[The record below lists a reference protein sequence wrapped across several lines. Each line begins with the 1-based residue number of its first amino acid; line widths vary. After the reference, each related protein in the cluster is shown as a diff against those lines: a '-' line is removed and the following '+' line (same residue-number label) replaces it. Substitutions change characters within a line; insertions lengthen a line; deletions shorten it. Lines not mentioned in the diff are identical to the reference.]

1 MSSKISDVTPRFCT
15 VHVISKGKLLNVR
28 KSDIDI
34 ETSITDDRSENQF
47 TSSSHSGNNYFFR
60 TQEVLESRFDFGCFC
75 NILGSVSSTSSHQF
89 SSTPLLFQRMQ
100 ALSTVNQKVGTKI
113 GTNNNIDTHHNRTAS
128 LDVDTKMLNQKGFYR
143 TNSSG
148 IGYGGS
154 DIQGRRRSYT
164 DEGSSSSCSSDP
176 TSSSSQ
182 V

>member
-1 MSSKISDVTPRFCT
+1 
-15 VHVISKGKLLNVR
+15 
-28 KSDIDI
+28 
-34 ETSITDDRSENQF
+34 
-47 TSSSHSGNNYFFR
+47 
-60 TQEVLESRFDFGCFC
+60 
-75 NILGSVSSTSSHQF
+75 
-89 SSTPLLFQRMQ
+89 MQ